1 MLMFH
6 SNEWAPVTSQLLS
19 GQHRRSQMIV
29 PIHQLRRIPIK
40 ELLVR
45 LVTRE
50 VLVTEV
56 SKHHSAIVQAVPAQG
71 SN

>member
-1 MLMFH
+1 MFH
-6 SNEWAPVTSQLLS
+6 SNKWAPVTSQVLS

-29 PIHQLRRIPIK
+29 PVPKPAYQYK
-40 ELLVR
+40 ELLVC

-50 VLVTEV
+50 VLLTEI
-56 SKHHSAIVQAVPAQG
+56 SKHHFAIVQAVPAQG